1 MIALLLAASGV
12 LALGLGALTM
22 RGFGP
27 GYRIGRI
34 LRGAPEVTLPEVEEA
49 ARTGRRVYVR
59 AHGRISS
66 DEEFPDE
73 HDRPLVYRRRRVQ
86 LGGPS
91 GWEAIEDAREAVPFG
106 IASRGVQVDVDVDV
120 LDEGLVVLPRESSGT
135 AGEVPEHAPAGVAPD
150 RAMRL
155 LIEQVS
161 AVEHAFVAGVPT
173 LGPGG
178 RPMLTAGNG
187 RPLVVCTLELP
198 EAMRV
203 LGGANRTRAA
213 GAAALLAAGGLLLA
227 GALAFALAGPV
238 LAGDGAPLHQGPTV
252 LGAAPSAL
260 VPDSAVVS
268 TSPAAP
274 AAVATGAPSSR
285 PASPVAGSPQ
295 PAAGSPQPAA
305 SADAVAGGDTRSSGT
320 PPSFVGQPVLA
331 AVAVM
336 LLGIVVAGAAT
347 IYVRLTQPR

>member
-1 MIALLLAASGV
+1 VLGSPDVIALFLAASGV
-12 LALGLGALTM
+12 LVLGLGALTM

-27 GYRIGRI
+27 GYRIARI
-34 LRGAPEVTLPEVEEA
+34 LRGAPEVTLREVEEA
-49 ARTGRRVYVR
+49 ARAGRRVYVR

-91 GWEAIEDAREAVPFG
+91 GWDAIEDEREAVPFG
-106 IASRGVQVDVDVDV
+106 IATRGVQVEVDVDV
-120 LDEGLVVLPRESSGT
+120 LDEGLVVLPRESRGT
-135 AGEVPEHAPAGVAPD
+135 AGEVPEHAPAGAAPD

-173 LGPGG
+173 LAPDG

-213 GAAALLAAGGLLLA
+213 AATALLAAGGLLLV
-227 GALAFALAGPV
+227 GALTFALAG
-238 LAGDGAPLHQGPTV
+238 LAVAADGMPLRGVTAV
-252 LGAAPSAL
+252 RAAPSAF
-260 VPDSAVVS
+260 VPAFAAVPA
-268 TSPAAP
+268 SPAAAG
-274 AAVATGAPSSR
+274 AAATGAPDTQ
-285 PASPVAGSPQ
+285 PASPVI
-295 PAAGSPQPAA
+295 GSPQPAA
-305 SADAVAGGDTRSSGT
+305 SAEAVAGGDTRSSGT

-331 AVAVM
+331 AVAVV

-347 IYVRLTQPR
+347 LYVRLTQPR

>member
-1 MIALLLAASGV
+1 VLGSPDVIALLLAASGV
-12 LALGLGALTM
+12 LALGLGTLAM

-27 GYRIGRI
+27 GFRIGRI
-34 LRGAPEVTLPEVEEA
+34 LRAAPEVTLTEVEEA
-49 ARTGRRVYVR
+49 ARAGRRVYVR

-86 LGGPS
+86 LGGRS
-91 GWEAIEDAREAVPFG
+91 GWEAIEDEREAVPFG

-120 LDEGLVVLPRESSGT
+120 LDEGLVVLPRESRGT
-135 AGEVPEHAPAGVAPD
+135 AGEVPEHAPAGASPD

-213 GAAALLAAGGLLLA
+213 GAAALLAAGGLLLV
-227 GALAFALAGPV
+227 GALALALAGPV
-238 LAGDGAPLHQGPTV
+238 LARDGAPVLQGVTAV
-252 LGAAPSAL
+252 RAAPSAF
-260 VPDSAVVS
+260 VSAS
-268 TSPAAP
+268 AFAAAPPAAGP
-274 AAVATGAPSSR
+274 AAAADVPAFQ
-285 PASPVAGSPQ
+285 PASPAIGSPQ
-295 PAAGSPQPAA
+295 PGA
-305 SADAVAGGDTRSSGT
+305 SAEAVAGGDTRSSGT

-331 AVAVM
+331 AVAVV

-347 IYVRLTQPR
+347 LYVRLTQPR

>member
-1 MIALLLAASGV
+1 
-12 LALGLGALTM
+12 M

-27 GYRIGRI
+27 GYRIGQI

-86 LGGPS
+86 LGGRS

-120 LDEGLVVLPRESSGT
+120 LDEGLVVLPRESRGT

-173 LGPGG
+173 LGPDG
-178 RPMLTAGNG
+178 RPMLTAGHR

-213 GAAALLAAGGLLLA
+213 GAAALLAAGGLLLV

-238 LAGDGAPLHQGPTV
+238 LAADGATFPQRVTV
-252 LGAAPSAL
+252 VRAAPSAL
-260 VPDSAVVS
+260 VSAS
-268 TSPAAP
+268 AAASAPPAA
-274 AAVATGAPSSR
+274 ATGVSGSQ
-285 PASPVAGSPQ
+285 PASPAV
-295 PAAGSPQPAA
+295 GSPQPAA
-305 SADAVAGGDTRSSGT
+305 SAEAVAGGDTRSSGT
-320 PPSFVGQPVLA
+320 PPSFVGQPILA
-331 AVAVM
+331 AVAVV
-336 LLGIVVAGAAT
+336 LLGIVVAGAAAL
-347 IYVRLTQPR
+347 YVRLTQPR